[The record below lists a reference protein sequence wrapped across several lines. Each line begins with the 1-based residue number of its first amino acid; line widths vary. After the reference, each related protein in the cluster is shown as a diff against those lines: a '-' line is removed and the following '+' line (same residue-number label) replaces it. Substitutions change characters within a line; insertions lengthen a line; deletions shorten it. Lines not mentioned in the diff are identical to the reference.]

1 MILGWRVFFLLQKS
15 HPISICFSK
24 CSLNARHKKAWLFG
38 KAAGWPTFQH
48 ADAFGCFWEPFIKW
62 KKNLGLK
69 LGCYELFWKKKL
81 RQNGIPGYELVTP
94 IELISNPYDPIISPV
109 DAAKAKSSLH
119 PRHFILAGAGA
130 LDGPACRATTAWPRW
145 CTAWSGPGGGGRTRK
160 VPRSFNNFDC
170 FPQGWTFKAD
180 AAFQICWALA
190 VFF

>member
-1 MILGWRVFFLLQKS
+1 MQLECQTQKGMAVWKGCRVAN
-15 HPISICFSK
+15 FST
-24 CSLNARHKKAWLFG
+24 CW
-38 KAAGWPTFQH
+38 
-48 ADAFGCFWEPFIKW
+48 CFWMLLRAFYQV
-62 KKNLGLK
+62 KKKSWVKTWMLWVVL
-69 LGCYELFWKKKL
+69 KKKL